1 MGRQYRRSREQWAE
15 IIESQSHSGL
25 SAKKYC
31 QQESIG
37 LASFYHWRK
46 RIDNDSPRGPLDSSV
61 KSGPFIDMGR
71 LRSGGSDMPANEKG
85 ITITLDLG
93 GGLKLTVRRG

>member
-1 MGRQYRRSREQWAE
+1 MGRQNRRSRKQWAE

-37 LASFYHWRK
+37 LASFYQWRK
-46 RIDNDSPRGPLDSSV
+46 RIDNEAPERSVDSEIR
-61 KSGPFIDMGR
+61 KGPFIDMGP
-71 LRSGGSDMPANEKG
+71 LGTDSSDMTANEKG

-93 GGLKLTVRRG
+93 GGLKLTVRRS